1 MVAGQGGSE
10 EVRKVLGFWLLFSIL
25 FFSFFPFFP
34 SLSLS
39 PSLMEF
45 ADGLDSCVREGDE

>member
-1 MVAGQGGSE
+1 MVAGQGGRE

-25 FFSFFPFFP
+25 FFFSFFP

-45 ADGLDSCVREGDE
+45 ADGLDSCVRERDE